1 MLTRRALLH
10 SLMTGMGVTLAC
22 VPVAW
27 SNDWRATF
35 PTLNFGV
42 GSGENEADRLARYK
56 SFVAYMENILRMPL
70 KMHQASD
77 YAGTIEALKARK
89 LEFARFGPASY
100 AQAWLVTGGK
110 VEPLVVEM
118 DSDVSPAIIR
128 SLPSRLTAPI
138 SLSTISKARPWPMLI
153 RIRPQAILSCLFPA
167 RVWG

>member
-1 MLTRRALLH
+1 MLTRRTLLH
-10 SLMTGMGVTLAC
+10 SMMTGMGVTLVG

-27 SNDWRATF
+27 ANDWRATF

-42 GSGENEADRLARYK
+42 GSSENEADRIARYK
-56 SFVAYMENILRMPL
+56 SFVAYMENTLRVPL

-100 AQAWLVTGGK
+100 AQAWLITGGK

-118 DSDVSPAIIR
+118 DSDGLMLASSRCASGVWTPRR
-128 SLPSRLTAPI
+128 SASG
-138 SLSTISKARPWPMLI
+138 
-153 RIRPQAILSCLFPA
+153 
-167 RVWG
+167 RVWASWGGCSP